1 MNAPDQRE
9 VWCVNDMLST
19 CKGAKH
25 VGGSEATDLAS
36 MEEGHP
42 PPCAHARPP
51 PPAPGKG
58 IVRGGQ
64 GDKGEEPDTMSTGA
78 GTEGEDTS
86 PDPLRGLPHH
96 LGRANVRS
104 EDARPK
110 GGEPCKTMSSKPCF
124 WRATN
129 LPFMRL

>member
-78 GTEGEDTS
+78 GEALRRSPRRAPRESETS
-86 PDPLRGLPHH
+86 CDLSQVVLSYY
-96 LGRANVRS
+96 L
-104 EDARPK
+104 
-110 GGEPCKTMSSKPCF
+110 
-124 WRATN
+124 
-129 LPFMRL
+129 